1 MNETRHE
8 LPPTEL
14 DRALGQLETLAGNVL
29 TTEGRL
35 RALLAA
41 NQAIVEH
48 LDLPVVLQRII
59 DVAVDLVGAEYGA
72 LGVIG
77 AHGGLEQLI
86 YVGMSARDEEIIGHL
101 PKGYGVLGALID
113 DPRPIRLRKLTTDP
127 RSVGFPAHHP
137 PMDSFLGVPVRVRD
151 EVFGNLY
158 LTNSSSGA
166 FSFDD
171 EELVTALAATAGIAI
186 DNARL
191 YSETRRRQ
199 AWAAASAE
207 ITAAMLSASRRD
219 ALEILA
225 TRVRLIADA
234 CRAYV
239 LRPTNDPAHY
249 SVDTASGWHAEE
261 LDGSVVPV
269 AGSVFETV
277 IEGRQPRLLS
287 GDGPGGLSGDGHA
300 GLSGDG
306 HDGLS
311 GDGHAGEGDS
321 ALGPTMVLPLVTS
334 ARLLGILVI
343 ERAHGAVDFSRAD
356 LEMAADFAGQASVAM
371 ELARATED
379 EQRMVLLE
387 DRSRIA
393 RDLHDHVIQQLF
405 GTGLELQ
412 SVLGAIGPGVEAD
425 RIEGAITSLDI
436 AIAQIR
442 TAVFALS
449 SSRAAGRDLARH
461 RIIDVVSAVSS
472 GFPRTPRVEFGGPV
486 DLVITD
492 DLADDVTAVA
502 RELLANTAKHA
513 NADNV
518 SVKVVVQDGLIIVE
532 VSDDGVGVS
541 CPPDRQS
548 GLANLA
554 RRAELR
560 GGVFRIGSGQGTTLA
575 HWSVPVPQTGMDGR

>member
-1 MNETRHE
+1 M
-8 LPPTEL
+8 
-14 DRALGQLETLAGNVL
+14 
-29 TTEGRL
+29 
-35 RALLAA
+35 
-41 NQAIVEH
+41 
-48 LDLPVVLQRII
+48 
-59 DVAVDLVGAEYGA
+59 
-72 LGVIG
+72 
-77 AHGGLEQLI
+77 
-86 YVGMSARDEEIIGHL
+86 
-101 PKGYGVLGALID
+101 
-113 DPRPIRLRKLTTDP
+113 
-127 RSVGFPAHHP
+127 
-137 PMDSFLGVPVRVRD
+137 
-151 EVFGNLY
+151 
-158 LTNSSSGA
+158 
-166 FSFDD
+166 
-171 EELVTALAATAGIAI
+171 
-186 DNARL
+186 
-191 YSETRRRQ
+191 
-199 AWAAASAE
+199 
-207 ITAAMLSASRRD
+207 
-219 ALEILA
+219 
-225 TRVRLIADA
+225 
-234 CRAYV
+234 
-239 LRPTNDPAHY
+239 
-249 SVDTASGWHAEE
+249 
-261 LDGSVVPV
+261 
-269 AGSVFETV
+269 
-277 IEGRQPRLLS
+277 
-287 GDGPGGLSGDGHA
+287 
-300 GLSGDG
+300 
-306 HDGLS
+306 
-311 GDGHAGEGDS
+311 
-321 ALGPTMVLPLVTS
+321 
-334 ARLLGILVI
+334 I

-560 GGVFRIGSGQGTTLA
+560 GGVFRIGSGQGATLA